1 MNHAGPVPA
10 CRNLYPIYRPYILVL
25 FVTLI
30 WMLNFM
36 QGNCKAVA
44 DEYIE
49 CELMVID
56 TKNEFEKKKGEIEHK
71 LYV

>member
-1 MNHAGPVPA
+1 
-10 CRNLYPIYRPYILVL
+10 
-25 FVTLI
+25 
-30 WMLNFM
+30 MLNFV

-56 TKNEFEKKKGEIEHK
+56 TKNEFKKKKREIEHEF
-71 LYV
+71 YV